1 MEDIPHVWSRD
12 GAAADTEL
20 NDGGGSR
27 RGQGSCPLCGAL
39 QGLEHQEPAGGQGP
53 ESRGC
58 AATRS
63 RETQELSDL
72 REEESGHWMLPG

>member
-12 GAAADTEL
+12 GAAADIEM

-39 QGLEHQEPAGGQGP
+39 QGLGQQYQEKIKGLSLEAVQPLGP
-53 ESRGC
+53 R
-58 AATRS
+58 RF
-63 RETQELSDL
+63 R
-72 REEESGHWMLPG
+72 R